1 MIKLKLKK
9 GDQVRVTAGKDG
21 GKTGKITQV
30 FPEDRKVV
38 VEGVNKMFKHAKTR
52 KKGEKG
58 QKIEFFGPV
67 AASSVALVC
76 PKCGKPT
83 RVGYQILENGKKVR
97 ICRKC
102 KATIE

>member
-9 GDQVRVTAGKDG
+9 GDNVRVTVGKDR

-30 FPEDRKVV
+30 FPGERKVV
-38 VEGVNKMFKHAKTR
+38 VDGVNKMFKHVKTR

-67 AASSVALVC
+67 AVAGVSLVC
-76 PKCGKPT
+76 PKCGQPT
-83 RVGYQILENGKKVR
+83 RIGYQILENGKKVR